1 MSTQLRPMTLGEILD
16 RTAELYRNHFL
27 LFAGTSSIFS
37 GAMLLMQMLHV
48 GVLALIGYPHVPSHL
63 EWTYA
68 VALVA
73 ELLAIVLLGG
83 LSIAAFNHAVAWV
96 YLGQSASV
104 RGAVRSI
111 FSRLGRYL
119 WLMAVI
125 AFRAW
130 APLAI
135 LYVAFFAILFTMLPS
150 GFLFNPQVAQH
161 APPQD
166 PTSLI
171 VAGLAML
178 ILAPLM
184 LGALVYG
191 VLMALRYSL
200 AMPACV
206 VEGLPARQAIK
217 RSIELSKG
225 SRGRI
230 FVLGLLVTAIQMLL
244 GLLLGFPT
252 IVFAVR
258 HLGEQLPLGWLA
270 VQQIVDFFTATFIG
284 PIYSAGLTLF
294 YYDQRIRREGFDI
307 EWMMQAAGMT
317 PQTETAAPKQN

>member
-27 LFAGTSSIFS
+27 LFAGTSAIFA

-48 GVLALIGYPHVPSHL
+48 GVLALIGYPHVPPHL
-63 EWTYA
+63 EWAYA

-73 ELLAIVLLGG
+73 QSLAVVLVAG
-83 LSIAAFNHAVAWV
+83 LSIAAFNHVVAWV
-96 YLGQSASV
+96 YLGKTASV
-104 RGAVRSI
+104 RSAIHSVFLRP
-111 FSRLGRYL
+111 GRYL
-119 WLMAVI
+119 WVMVVT

-130 APLAI
+130 APLAV
-135 LYVAFFAILFTMLPS
+135 LYVAFFAILFTVLPS

-166 PTSLI
+166 PNSLI
-171 VAGLAML
+171 VAGMATL

-184 LGALVYG
+184 IAASVYG
-191 VLMALRYSL
+191 VLMSLRYSL

-225 SRGRI
+225 SRGRV